1 VGIGTGAPERGQA
14 DTGLFETGRLAGRED
29 GALAGGALAGERCA
43 GGALAGER
51 CEGERCAGGALAGE
65 RCKGGA
71 LETGRCAGGELDGAA
86 LATGR
91 CDAASGLALGL
102 VVSGK
107 RMLMTSAMLSVALC
121 TPACPLFTS

>member
-51 CEGERCAGGALAGE
+51 CAGGALAGE

-86 LATGR
+86 LAAGR